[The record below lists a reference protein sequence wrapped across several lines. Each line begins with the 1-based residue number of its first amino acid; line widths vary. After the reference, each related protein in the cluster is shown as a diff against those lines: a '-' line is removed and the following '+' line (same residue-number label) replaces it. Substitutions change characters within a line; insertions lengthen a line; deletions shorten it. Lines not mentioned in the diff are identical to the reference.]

1 MSKPLFSG
9 LFAQALLLLLACQP
23 TRAAE
28 EPWRLQE
35 ALKLP
40 AWVSLD
46 VQHRLRYEGLDGQYR
61 AGGRGGDQQ
70 LALMTLAHLRMGG
83 PRLKLGLEMLDARVF
98 LDDAGSTIDTGMVN
112 SAELLQAYLEW
123 TPTLDALDGDMT
135 IRAGRQTVD
144 FGTRRLIARNR
155 FRNTINAFNGVDV
168 RYTAASGSES
178 EAFVLVP
185 VIRLPVERVR
195 LADNEAAF
203 DEEDFGTVLWLAAWR
218 SAPRPWRMEAYLI
231 GLNETDGVF
240 DTRNR
245 HIHTP
250 GLRVFRDPGPG
261 QLDFQLELVQQ
272 FGEVRASTAVNDR
285 RDLDHHAHYES
296 LQLGYT
302 FKRAWSPRVVAMFDY
317 ASGDEDPAD
326 GDNQRFDTLYGAR
339 RFDYGPSG
347 IFGPFL
353 RTNMLTPGWRL
364 NLMPRSD
371 LQAFVGHRAFW
382 LASDRD
388 AWLAANLRDQAGQSG
403 DFLGHQIEACVT
415 WQLVPGNL
423 ALEAGGAWLSEGE
436 FAEAQTG
443 PEDPGASSYVY
454 TQLSITY

>member
-1 MSKPLFSG
+1 M
-9 LFAQALLLLLACQP
+9 AL
-23 TRAAE
+23 E
-28 EPWRLQE
+28 
-35 ALKLP
+35 
-40 AWVSLD
+40 
-46 VQHRLRYEGLDGQYR
+46 VQHRLRYESIDGQYR
-61 AGGRGGDQQ
+61 AGGEGGDQQ
-70 LALMTLAHLRMGG
+70 LALQTLAHLRLGG
-83 PRLKLGLEMLDARVF
+83 PTLKLGLEMLDARVF
-98 LDDAGSTIDTGMVN
+98 LDDAASTLDPGMVN
-112 SAELLQAYLEW
+112 SAELLQAYVEW
-123 TPTLDALDGDMT
+123 RPGLDPALGMMAVK
-135 IRAGRQTVD
+135 AGRQTID

-155 FRNTINAFNGVDV
+155 FRNTVNAFNGLDV
-168 RYTAASGSES
+168 RFTSAAGHES
-178 EAFVLVP
+178 EAFVVVP
-185 VIRLPVERVR
+185 VIRLPTQRPR
-195 LADNEAAF
+195 LQDNDASF

-218 SAPRPWRMEAYLI
+218 SAPGSVRMETYLI

-245 HIHTP
+245 RIHTP
-250 GLRVFRDPGPG
+250 GIRVFRDPGPG

-272 FGEVRASTAVNDR
+272 FGEVRASTAINDR

-302 FKRAWSPRVVAMFDY
+302 FKRAWSPRVIAMFDY

-339 RFDYGPSG
+339 RFEYGPSG

-364 NLMPRSD
+364 NLTPRDD
-371 LQAFVGHRAFW
+371 LQAYVGHRAYW

-388 AWLAANLRDQAGQSG
+388 IWLAANLRDQTGQSG
-403 DFLGHQIEACVT
+403 DFLGHQLEACVT
-415 WQLVPGNL
+415 WQLIPGNL

-436 FAEAQTG
+436 FAEAQAS